1 MKIKLH
7 FIVLLVVFS
16 IQYAIVAQEFQ
27 YRTVENNAFIT
38 GEKLKFSVYYDAMFT
53 GKVNAGSAT
62 IEVKNSGRKFK
73 DREVYQIIGVGKST
87 RTFDLFFPVRDRFE
101 SFVDKQALVPH
112 LFVRRTREGSY
123 VKDDDVTF
131 LHEEGVAISRKKT
144 KPIEPFIQDIM
155 SALFYARTID
165 FADAQKGQNFSVNF
179 FLDDSAY
186 MSVIQFQGRE
196 VVETSL
202 GVFNCLVFMPM
213 VATGEV
219 FGNQYPMTLW
229 VTDDKNKLPV
239 LAKSAV
245 VVGAV
250 KMELIKYSGLANPV
264 TAKIKK

>member
-1 MKIKLH
+1 MRFTLI
-7 FIVLLVVFS
+7 FILLAISVFLPS
-16 IQYAIVAQEFQ
+16 MAFSQDFQ
-27 YRTVENNAFIT
+27 YRKVENTAFNA
-38 GEKLKFSVYYDAMFT
+38 GEKLKFRVYYEAFLT
-53 GKVNAGSAT
+53 GKVDAGTAT
-62 IEVKNSGRKFK
+62 IEVDNTNRRFNN
-73 DREVYQIIGVGKST
+73 REVYHIVGVGKST
-87 RTFDLFFPVRDRFE
+87 RAFDLFFPVRDRFE

-123 VKDDDVTF
+123 VKDDDVNF
-131 LHEEGVAISRKKT
+131 LHHEGVAISRKKT
-144 KPIEPFIQDIM
+144 KSITPNIQDIL

-165 FADAQKGQNFSVNF
+165 FNEAEKGQNFSVNF

-186 MSVIQFQGRE
+186 VSVIQFQGRE

-213 VATGEV
+213 VITGEV

-229 VTDDKNKLPV
+229 VTDDKNKLPI

-250 KMELIKYSGLANPV
+250 KMELIKYSGLANPL
-264 TAKIKK
+264 TAKIND